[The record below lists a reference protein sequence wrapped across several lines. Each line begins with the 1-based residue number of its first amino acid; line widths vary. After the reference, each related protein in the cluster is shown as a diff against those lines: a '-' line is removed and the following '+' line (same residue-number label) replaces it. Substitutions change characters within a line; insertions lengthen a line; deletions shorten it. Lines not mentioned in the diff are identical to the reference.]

1 MNVIIDIY
9 NKTLSYNNN
18 DIHYEMDK
26 EGNIWFKFLS
36 IVKLLEYKS
45 SKDILKYKVDIHHR
59 KKLKNIRNLHNKNE
73 QPHTVYINEEG
84 LFSLLL
90 KSKMKKAVEF
100 QKWLITDALP
110 KLRKYGKYEV
120 DKKTKEKI
128 HNLNLQIKILK
139 HNLSKN
145 KKYPEGYHV
154 YIIED
159 DKKYKIGYTKNL
171 KRRLEVYNTGRA
183 NKAEYAYYK
192 KTKCAREIETC
203 MKAKLSE
210 YLYKSNKEFYDCNI
224 KKIKSVI
231 KKCLNI
237 ENKFKKCSDINKNII
252 QSGGEINNV
261 VTPNTEIINYFI
273 NNFQD
278 KKNKLLNKFI
288 LNL

>member
-1 MNVIIDIY
+1 MNTIIDIY

-18 DIHYEMDK
+18 DIQYEMDK
-26 EGNIWFKFLS
+26 EGNIWFKFLN
-36 IVKLLEYKS
+36 IVKILEYKS
-45 SKDILKYKVDIHHR
+45 SKDTLKDKINKENKIELKEIR
-59 KKLKNIRNLHNKNE
+59 KLYSKE
-73 QPHTVYINEEG
+73 QPQTIYINEQG

-90 KSKMKKAVEF
+90 KSRMKKAVEF
-100 QKWLITDALP
+100 QNWLIIDALP

-120 DKKTKEKI
+120 DKKTKRKI
-128 HNLNLQIKILK
+128 HNLNHQIKILK

-154 YIIED
+154 YIIKD

-171 KRRLEVYNTGRA
+171 NKRLEVYNTGRA

-192 KTKCAREIETC
+192 ETKCAKEIETC

-224 KKIKSVI
+224 KKIISVI

-237 ENKFKKCSDINKNII
+237 EKKCKKCSEINKNLL
-252 QSGGEINNV
+252 QTGGNYEDISEGK
-261 VTPNTEIINYFI
+261 EIINYFI
-273 NNFQD
+273 NNIEN
-278 KKNKLLNKFI
+278 KINKLLKKFI
-288 LNL
+288 FS